1 MRVITVANQ
10 KGGVGKTTTAVNL
23 SHGLARA
30 GRRVLL
36 VDLDSQGS
44 ATLSLGETPAPDTAR
59 LLVAGSE
66 LADVVMSTRE
76 RLDLLRSNERLA
88 DVRDMLAMQATRKP
102 KQAHR
107 SLQRVLDGADYDV
120 VIIDCAPSLDVLTIA
135 AVMAATEILLPVG
148 VDYLS
153 AAGTRRHLD
162 TLADVEELGGTA
174 ELRYV
179 VSTFYDARTKHS
191 KEILTMLQN
200 TFPETVTHPIRINTR
215 LREAAHVGDTIFEYD
230 AGSRG
235 AEDYEA
241 LTQRVL
247 QSEVAE

>member
-1 MRVITVANQ
+1 M
-10 KGGVGKTTTAVNL
+10 
-23 SHGLARA
+23 
-30 GRRVLL
+30 
-36 VDLDSQGS
+36 
-44 ATLSLGETPAPDTAR
+44 
-59 LLVAGSE
+59 
-66 LADVVMSTRE
+66 
-76 RLDLLRSNERLA
+76 
-88 DVRDMLAMQATRKP
+88 
-102 KQAHR
+102 
-107 SLQRVLDGADYDV
+107 VLDGADYDV

-179 VSTFYDARTKHS
+179 VPTFYDARTKHS